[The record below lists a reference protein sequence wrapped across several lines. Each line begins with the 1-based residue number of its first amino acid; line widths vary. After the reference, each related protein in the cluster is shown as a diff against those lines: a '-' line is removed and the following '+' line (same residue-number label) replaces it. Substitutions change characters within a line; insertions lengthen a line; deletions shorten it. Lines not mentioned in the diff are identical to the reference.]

1 MADSDNRNNLYN
13 IRVLAADRPDL
24 RVQKNIQPSKRQ
36 MCSIFSVF
44 KVVVAFGL
52 ILLLSYTLY
61 FSDNL
66 RHAIGIRP
74 YFIRLYLVNDS
85 SEITKRPEQLLRTV
99 SVNPILLLRNDTNAA
114 SAMDKIP
121 SRNST
126 ARTVPSRSPQKSS
139 TRSPQKSS
147 TRSPQKSPT
156 RSPMLLK
163 NSTSGSQAKANT
175 TSTPAPPIPQP
186 YDQNADPL
194 PSFENIRNLKQHL
207 RMHCRTCAFVS
218 SSGQVLKRHA
228 GPHIDSHEC
237 VFRTNTAPV
246 KRYERDV
253 GRRTTVRV
261 TNFHAI
267 RTIEGLIRS
276 AHIDKVVVWGPDVVL
291 GPGKPVLKVAQN
303 LARKFPKTE
312 FYKFSSKAMV
322 DVDVEFKK
330 ETGMD
335 RRGSKT
341 DLSTGWFALTLM
353 RQVCDST
360 TIFGMVYDGYCATRN
375 ASVPDVPYHY
385 YGKSALECS
394 MYTGKGG
401 KTKHKFVQEKTIF
414 GRWAKNYNFTFVHP
428 EWPPIQR

>member
-1 MADSDNRNNLYN
+1 MADSGNSNSLYN
-13 IRVLAADRPDL
+13 IRVLAVDRPL
-24 RVQKNIQPSKRQ
+24 RVQKNIQPSRRQ

-99 SVNPILLLRNDTNAA
+99 SVNPILLLGNETNAA
-114 SAMDKIP
+114 STNISSNKTS

-126 ARTVPSRSPQKSS
+126 ARTVPSRSPQKL
-139 TRSPQKSS
+139 
-147 TRSPQKSPT
+147 PT
-156 RSPMLLK
+156 RSPMLLR
-163 NSTSGSQAKANT
+163 NSTSGSQAKKNT

-186 YDQNADPL
+186 YDQHAEPL

-218 SSGQVLKRHA
+218 SSGQVLNRHA